1 MSFGGSVQG
10 MITSLKN
17 NNIIKNKRKSY
28 FDSKNQDN
36 IYKKG
41 SKYIKATPEQLE
53 IIRKKL
59 KKEKRK
65 TFYLNLIFF
74 VIFISLFFY
83 LLNIIF

>member
-1 MSFGGSVQG
+1 MGFGGVQG

-17 NNIIKNKRKSY
+17 NNIIRNKRKSY
-28 FDSKNQDN
+28 FDNKNKDN

-41 SKYIKATPEQLE
+41 SKPIKATPEQLE
-53 IIRKKL
+53 VIREKL

-74 VIFISLFFY
+74 VIFISFFFY